1 MSANYVEEQIRLF
14 ARYLKIPTF
23 CDYNEILRRMKPD
36 NKFEDILLE
45 LMKSESIQRQENQN
59 RRRLRAAGFPYH
71 KTFDDLEL
79 GRYDGSITEIF
90 INELS
95 SCKFITE
102 KKNIVMIGNPGRGKT
117 HLSIGLGLKACSLGL
132 DALFK
137 NAATLSTEL
146 TEARDNYSLGK
157 LEKRIRKADLL
168 ILDELSYI
176 SFNRYQS
183 ELLFKVVSER
193 SERGSVI
200 VTTNLPFSQW
210 TDLFENTTM
219 VAALVDR
226 LTFKSYVL
234 DMNGDSYRLEQTM
247 KSK

>member
-1 MSANYVEEQIRLF
+1 MPANYVEDQIRFYAKHL
-14 ARYLKIPTF
+14 RIPTF
-23 CDYNEILRRMKPD
+23 GDYNEILRRMKSD
-36 NKFEDILLE
+36 SKFEDILLE
-45 LMKSESIQRQENQN
+45 IMKSESLQRQENQN
-59 RRRLRAAGFPYH
+59 RRRLKAAGFPYQ
-71 KTFDDLEL
+71 KTLDDLDL
-79 GRYDGSITEIF
+79 DRYNGSITEIF
-90 INELS
+90 LNELS
-95 SCKFITE
+95 SCKFIAE

-117 HLSIGLGLKACSLGL
+117 HLSLGLGLKACSLGL
-132 DALFK
+132 DVLFK
-137 NAATLSTEL
+137 NAASLSTEL
-146 TEARDNYSLGK
+146 AEARDNYSLGK
-157 LEKRIRKADLL
+157 LEKRIQKADLL

-176 SFNRYQS
+176 SFNRHQS

-234 DMNGDSYRLEQTM
+234 DMNGESYRLEQTM
-247 KSK
+247 KNK

>member
-1 MSANYVEEQIRLF
+1 MPANYVEDQIRFYAKHL
-14 ARYLKIPTF
+14 RIPTF
-23 CDYNEILRRMKPD
+23 GDYNEILRRMKSD
-36 NKFEDILLE
+36 SKFEDILLE
-45 LMKSESIQRQENQN
+45 IMKSESLQRQENQN
-59 RRRLRAAGFPYH
+59 RRRLKAAGFPYQ
-71 KTFDDLEL
+71 KTLDDLDL
-79 GRYDGSITEIF
+79 DRYNGSITEIF
-90 INELS
+90 LNELS
-95 SCKFITE
+95 SCKFIAE

-117 HLSIGLGLKACSLGL
+117 HLSLGLGLKACSLGL
-132 DALFK
+132 DVLFK
-137 NAATLSTEL
+137 NAASLSTEL
-146 TEARDNYSLGK
+146 AEARDNYSLGK
-157 LEKRIRKADLL
+157 LEKRIQKADLL

-176 SFNRYQS
+176 SFNRHQS

-234 DMNGDSYRLEQTM
+234 DMNGESYRLEQTM
-247 KSK
+247 KTQ

>member
-1 MSANYVEEQIRLF
+1 MPAIYVEDQIRFYAKHL
-14 ARYLKIPTF
+14 RIPTF
-23 CDYNEILRRMKPD
+23 GDYNEILRRMKPD
-36 NKFEDILLE
+36 SKFEDVLLE
-45 LMKSESIQRQENQN
+45 IMKSESLQRQENQN
-59 RRRLRAAGFPYH
+59 RRRLKAAGFPYQ
-71 KTFDDLEL
+71 KTLDDLDL
-79 GRYDGSITEIF
+79 DRYNGSITEIF
-90 INELS
+90 LNELS
-95 SCKFITE
+95 SCKFIAE

-117 HLSIGLGLKACSLGL
+117 HLSLGLGLKACSLGL
-132 DALFK
+132 DVLFK
-137 NAATLSTEL
+137 NAASLSTEL
-146 TEARDNYSLGK
+146 AEARDNYSLGK
-157 LEKRIRKADLL
+157 LEKRIQKADLL

-176 SFNRYQS
+176 SFNRHQS

-234 DMNGDSYRLEQTM
+234 DMNGESYRLEQTM
-247 KSK
+247 KNK